1 MKIRLA
7 HSPRL
12 LVLALAVLG
21 SGAALGAQGPGAP
34 QRTPENLYRAACITC
49 HGPDGTGAPK
59 SIVGF
64 DAPLPDFTDCAFATA
79 EADDAL
85 SPDEIALAV
94 SHVRTFCHDPSWPR
108 GDLNLPR
115 AFFTEKAFPENEVV
129 WATAVTTRDDRAVSN
144 DLVYERR
151 IGARNQV
158 ELVAPLTFQQDAA
171 GQWNRGLGD
180 VAVAFKRVVHSSLP
194 AGRIAAAGM
203 EVVLPTGKE
212 AEGLGNGYT
221 VFEPFAMYGQ
231 LLPRNSF
238 VQVHGGV
245 ELPSDRS
252 KAPRE
257 VFLRTAAGTTL
268 AQDRGFGRS
277 WSPQIELLWARAE
290 HGPSDWDV
298 VPQLQVSL
306 SKIQHVS
313 VAGGVR
319 LPLTQRDDRSP

>member
-1 MKIRLA
+1 MDWFSVV
-7 HSPRL
+7 HE
-12 LVLALAVLG
+12 G
-21 SGAALGAQGPGAP
+21 GPVRGLDRHMP
-34 QRTPENLYRAACITC
+34 
-49 HGPDGTGAPK
+49 
-59 SIVGF
+59 
-64 DAPLPDFTDCAFATA
+64 AFG
-79 EADDAL
+79 DAL

-94 SHVRTFCHDPSWPR
+94 SHVRTFCPDPSWPR

-129 WATAVTTRDDRAVSN
+129 WVTAVTTRDDRAVGN

-290 HGPSDWDV
+290 HGPSEWDV

-319 LPLTQRDDRSP
+319 IPLTQREDRSPQALVYLLWDWFDGGFFEFWK

>member
-1 MKIRLA
+1 
-7 HSPRL
+7 
-12 LVLALAVLG
+12 
-21 SGAALGAQGPGAP
+21 
-34 QRTPENLYRAACITC
+34 
-49 HGPDGTGAPK
+49 
-59 SIVGF
+59 
-64 DAPLPDFTDCAFATA
+64 
-79 EADDAL
+79 
-85 SPDEIALAV
+85 
-94 SHVRTFCHDPSWPR
+94 
-108 GDLNLPR
+108 
-115 AFFTEKAFPENEVV
+115 
-129 WATAVTTRDDRAVSN
+129 
-144 DLVYERR
+144 
-151 IGARNQV
+151 
-158 ELVAPLTFQQDAA
+158 
-171 GQWNRGLGD
+171 
-180 VAVAFKRVVHSSLP
+180 
-194 AGRIAAAGM
+194 M

-290 HGPSDWDV
+290 HGPSEWDV

-319 LPLTQRDDRSP
+319 LPLTQRDDRSPQALVYLLWDWFDGGFFEFWK